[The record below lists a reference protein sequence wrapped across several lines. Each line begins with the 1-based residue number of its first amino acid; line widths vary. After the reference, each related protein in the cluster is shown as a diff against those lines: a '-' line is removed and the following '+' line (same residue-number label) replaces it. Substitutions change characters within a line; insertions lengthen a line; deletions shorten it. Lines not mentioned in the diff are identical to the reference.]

1 VTERL
6 LRPART
12 AFARRFLRLGLLA
25 ASAGQHAG
33 PPPDLAGTVEVDT
46 PFGELLVQER
56 DSVFREYLAAH
67 RVWEPGETA
76 NLSERLSPGMTFLD
90 IGAHVGYF
98 TLLAARHVGPRGLVV
113 AFEPEPRNFELLL
126 ANVWRNGL
134 SNVFCLPYAVG
145 ASTGFAELH
154 LSPDNTGDNRVFP
167 SAEEPR
173 ETATVRSA
181 ALDGLYWLRPPVDVI
196 KVDVQGA
203 EEAAIRGM
211 ERLLARSPSVVL
223 SVEYWPPGMA
233 GFGSDPRSTLDY
245 YRSLGFELA
254 VQNPEAAGSTPLTAG
269 ELPLTAPELGDFV
282 NLLLTRA

>member
-1 VTERL
+1 MTERL

-12 AFARRFLRLGLLA
+12 LIARRFLRLALLA
-25 ASAGQHAG
+25 ASAAQQTRPA
-33 PPPDLAGTVEVDT
+33 PSLAETVEVET
-46 PFGELLVQER
+46 PFGALLVQEH
-56 DSVFREYLAAH
+56 DTVFREHFAQID
-67 RVWEPGETA
+67 VWEPGETA
-76 NLSERLSPGMTFLD
+76 NLAERLSPGMTFLD
-90 IGAHVGYF
+90 VGAHVGYF
-98 TLLAARHVGPRGLVV
+98 TVFAARQVGPRGLVV

-145 ASTGFAELH
+145 AATGFAELH

-167 SAEEPR
+167 SDEQR
-173 ETATVRSA
+173 ETATVRAA

-269 ELPLTAPELGDFV
+269 ELPRTAPELGDFV